1 MLALRLIGATAL
13 AAVLSAAGPAAAT
26 LCTAAPAAAEPY
38 QVADGHY
45 TSAADPGWVFFLSP
59 PGYGGVRNGQ
69 AVNQFGCGIG
79 PDGTVGCDAVPD
91 PDNAGYDPR
100 SVVPPGTNQTVAA
113 PDLPGEYRHS
123 DTLTFTRDVDV
134 LPEGHQLVNGAA
146 SCLVGFQGSVS
157 CSTGAHGFTH
167 YSIFGITH

>member
-13 AAVLSAAGPAAAT
+13 AGA

-38 QVADGHY
+38 PVADGHY
-45 TSAADPGWVFFLSP
+45 TSAVDPGWVFFLSP
-59 PGYGGVRNGQ
+59 PGFGGVRNGQ

-79 PDGTVGCDAVPD
+79 PDGTVGCDVVPD
-91 PDNAGYDPR
+91 PDNVEYDAR
-100 SVVPPGTNQTVAA
+100 TVVPPDADQTVAT
-113 PDLPGEYRHS
+113 PQQPGEYRHS
-123 DTLTFTRDVDV
+123 DALTFTRDVDV
-134 LPEGHQLVNGAA
+134 LPEGHQLVNGPAY
-146 SCLVGFQGSVS
+146 CLVGFQGSVS